1 MDMVADPAPLVSEL
15 RLTGAGL
22 ALAGS
27 RHHGRPAAD
36 ASPSV
41 LYAHGFGQTRR
52 AWAATASTL
61 AAHGHAGVAYDAR
74 GHGDSDFNAD
84 DDPYTGHQF
93 TDDLIVLAGELP
105 RPPVLVAASMGG
117 LFGLLAE
124 ARWPGLFR
132 AMVLVDITPRWESA
146 GLERILAFMTAFP
159 EGFASLE
166 QAAESIAA

>member
-61 AAHGHAGVAYDAR
+61 AA
-74 GHGDSDFNAD
+74 SS
-84 DDPYTGHQF
+84 PT
-93 TDDLIVLAGELP
+93 T
-105 RPPVLVAASMGG
+105 
-117 LFGLLAE
+117 
-124 ARWPGLFR
+124 
-132 AMVLVDITPRWESA
+132 
-146 GLERILAFMTAFP
+146 
-159 EGFASLE
+159 
-166 QAAESIAA
+166 